1 MEEQHIVADRTLIR
15 TARVISAIFTP
26 FSIPFLAFLILF
38 LFSYLRIMPIQYKLI
53 VLGVV
58 YCFTILMP
66 TLTIFLFRKINGF
79 SPEDLGER
87 KRRFM
92 PFLLT
97 ITSYVF
103 CLVMM
108 HRLNIPWYMTGIILA
123 ALIMMV
129 ICIVVNLKWK
139 LSEHMAGVGAIV
151 GGLVSFSALFGYN
164 PVWWLCLF
172 ILIAGVLGT
181 ARIILQHHTL
191 GEVLVGFAVG
201 LICSL
206 LVLHP
211 ASDPVSVDLLNYCL
225 DHMLAPQESIGVQ
238 ALSIRMAYQLCKSEP
253 ELLKELQLIL
263 ENADTEYYSTGVKT
277 TIRNILK
284 KINK

>member
-15 TARVISAIFTP
+15 TARVISAVFTP

-92 PFLLT
+92 PFMLT

-129 ICIVVNLKWK
+129 ICIIVNLKWK

-164 PVWWLCLF
+164 PIWWLCLF

-191 GEVLVGFAVG
+191 GEVLVGFVVG

-211 ASDPVSVDLLNYCL
+211 
-225 DHMLAPQESIGVQ
+225 
-238 ALSIRMAYQLCKSEP
+238 LS
-253 ELLKELQLIL
+253 
-263 ENADTEYYSTGVKT
+263 
-277 TIRNILK
+277 NILFR
-284 KINK
+284 IFLF

>member
-38 LFSYLRIMPIQYKLI
+38 LFSYLRIMPIQYKVI

-211 ASDPVSVDLLNYCL
+211 
-225 DHMLAPQESIGVQ
+225 
-238 ALSIRMAYQLCKSEP
+238 LS
-253 ELLKELQLIL
+253 
-263 ENADTEYYSTGVKT
+263 
-277 TIRNILK
+277 NILFR
-284 KINK
+284 IFLF

>member
-211 ASDPVSVDLLNYCL
+211 
-225 DHMLAPQESIGVQ
+225 
-238 ALSIRMAYQLCKSEP
+238 LS
-253 ELLKELQLIL
+253 
-263 ENADTEYYSTGVKT
+263 
-277 TIRNILK
+277 NILFS
-284 KINK
+284 IFLF

>member
-129 ICIVVNLKWK
+129 ICIVVNLLWK
-139 LSEHMAGVGAIV
+139 LSEDMAGVGAIV

-211 ASDPVSVDLLNYCL
+211 
-225 DHMLAPQESIGVQ
+225 
-238 ALSIRMAYQLCKSEP
+238 LS
-253 ELLKELQLIL
+253 
-263 ENADTEYYSTGVKT
+263 
-277 TIRNILK
+277 NILFRVFLF
-284 KINK
+284 

>member
-151 GGLVSFSALFGYN
+151 GGLVSSSALFGYN

-211 ASDPVSVDLLNYCL
+211 
-225 DHMLAPQESIGVQ
+225 
-238 ALSIRMAYQLCKSEP
+238 LS
-253 ELLKELQLIL
+253 
-263 ENADTEYYSTGVKT
+263 
-277 TIRNILK
+277 NILFR
-284 KINK
+284 IFLF

>member
-1 MEEQHIVADRTLIR
+1 MQEQHIIADKTLIR
-15 TARVISAIFTP
+15 TAQIISALFTP

-38 LFSYLRIMPIQYKLI
+38 LFSYLHIMPLQYKLI

-66 TLTIFLFRKINGF
+66 TLTIFIFRKINGF
-79 SPEDLGER
+79 SPQDLVER
-87 KRRFM
+87 KRRFV

-97 ITSYVF
+97 IASYIF
-103 CLVMM
+103 CLIMM

-123 ALIMMV
+123 ALLMLV
-129 ICIVVNLKWK
+129 ICVVVNLKWK
-139 LSEHMAGVGAIV
+139 LSEHMAGMGAIV

-164 PVWWLCLF
+164 PVGWLCLF
-172 ILIAGVLGT
+172 IFIAGVLGT

-201 LICSL
+201 LACSL

-211 ASDPVSVDLLNYCL
+211 
-225 DHMLAPQESIGVQ
+225 
-238 ALSIRMAYQLCKSEP
+238 LS
-253 ELLKELQLIL
+253 
-263 ENADTEYYSTGVKT
+263 
-277 TIRNILK
+277 NILFR
-284 KINK
+284 IFLF

>member
-1 MEEQHIVADRTLIR
+1 MVEEQHIVADRSLIR

-53 VLGVV
+53 VLGVG

-211 ASDPVSVDLLNYCL
+211 
-225 DHMLAPQESIGVQ
+225 
-238 ALSIRMAYQLCKSEP
+238 LS
-253 ELLKELQLIL
+253 
-263 ENADTEYYSTGVKT
+263 
-277 TIRNILK
+277 NILFR
-284 KINK
+284 IFLF

>member
-1 MEEQHIVADRTLIR
+1 MVEEQHIVADRSLIR

-211 ASDPVSVDLLNYCL
+211 
-225 DHMLAPQESIGVQ
+225 
-238 ALSIRMAYQLCKSEP
+238 LS
-253 ELLKELQLIL
+253 
-263 ENADTEYYSTGVKT
+263 
-277 TIRNILK
+277 NILFR
-284 KINK
+284 IFLF

>member
-211 ASDPVSVDLLNYCL
+211 
-225 DHMLAPQESIGVQ
+225 
-238 ALSIRMAYQLCKSEP
+238 LC
-253 ELLKELQLIL
+253 
-263 ENADTEYYSTGVKT
+263 
-277 TIRNILK
+277 NILFRVFLF
-284 KINK
+284 

>member
-15 TARVISAIFTP
+15 TSRVISAIFTP

-211 ASDPVSVDLLNYCL
+211 
-225 DHMLAPQESIGVQ
+225 
-238 ALSIRMAYQLCKSEP
+238 LS
-253 ELLKELQLIL
+253 
-263 ENADTEYYSTGVKT
+263 
-277 TIRNILK
+277 NILFR
-284 KINK
+284 IFLF